1 MLQCSILHRNMTVRC
16 SMTGSAERVVHHAN
30 RQQGNGLK
38 TMTTK
43 SNSTGKAAPGGN
55 TRWNG
60 TLSFETIAE
69 ESRASFDSV
78 VEASTIAAK
87 GYGAIGSAWFDFA
100 KEAMAAQ
107 AGAAEALMGA
117 RSWAELSEAQ
127 SGHAKTAFERTL
139 AAGKRIADMSVK
151 TAGDAMAPLRAR
163 TEDIVERYGK
173 PAF

>member
-1 MLQCSILHRNMTVRC
+1 M
-16 SMTGSAERVVHHAN
+16 HHSN
-30 RQQGNGLK
+30 RQQSNGLK
-38 TMTTK
+38 PMTTK
-43 SNSTGKAAPGGN
+43 SDSTGKAAPGGN

-87 GYGAIGSAWFDFA
+87 GHGAIGSAWFDFA

-127 SGHAKTAFERTL
+127 TGHAKTAFERTL
-139 AAGKRIADMSVK
+139 AAGNRIADMTVK